1 MALTASPYGLIA
13 VQKQA
18 SGYNEGG
25 AARSFFQTVNVATA
39 LYAGAIVVL
48 GTNGEVTTPA
58 VSPTAA
64 TTTPI
69 MGVIVGFEFVD
80 PVLKYQ
86 LFDSYLPANAV
97 NGGYTNIRVI
107 VNDDP
112 QQLYKIQATAAVTRA
127 QIGLN
132 TTITNPQAGSTI
144 TKRSTSALTAA
155 SLAAATNTLRLV
167 DFVIAQDQSTPGDAF
182 TDCIVRICPTAHAYE
197 KAAGPT

>member
-1 MALTASPYGLIA
+1 MSLTASPYGLVA
-13 VQKQA
+13 VQKQG

-25 AARSFFQTVNVATA
+25 AARSFVMTTNVTTA
-39 LYAGAIVVL
+39 LYAGAILVL

-58 VSPTAA
+58 ASPTFA

-69 MGVIVGFEFVD
+69 IGVIVGFEFVD
-80 PVLKYQ
+80 PVMKYQ

-97 NGGYTNIRVI
+97 TSGYTNIRVI

-112 QQLYKIQATAAVTRA
+112 QQLYKVQATAPVTRA
-127 QIGLN
+127 QVGLN
-132 TTITNPQAGSTI
+132 AALSNTQAGSAI
-144 TKRSTSALTAA
+144 TKRSTSALNAA
-155 SLAAATNTLRLV
+155 TLAATTNTLRVV

-182 TDCIVRICPTAHAYE
+182 TDCIVRFCPTAHAYE